1 MSLALIAYYLFA
13 NKTLGLFLILNT
25 FAILVTWVFVVF
37 REMSHN
43 KMIVLLMNIQWP
55 LSLLTYLIFG
65 QALRDKMLLIGFLPL
80 IIYILVGVINIISVF
95 LTRNFLAFKETFT
108 PTVKSIDEQ
117 SLAKRVLRFTLL
129 AFPFSIILSSDRF
142 IYPLLLGTGT
152 LDLYAFLITIF
163 TGAFSIILLLN
174 SLSISKMLKSDYFRM
189 LGLKLKKLGIF
200 VSICFFLGVGVLQ
213 KFF

>member
-80 IIYILVGVINIISVF
+80 IIYILVWVINI

-108 PTVKSIDEQ
+108 PTVKSTDEQ
-117 SLAKRVLRFTLL
+117 SLAKRILRFTLL

-142 IYPLLLGTGT
+142 IYPLLLDTGT

-174 SLSISKMLKSDYFRM
+174 SLSISKMLKSDYLRM